1 MAVMLQF
8 PLGDVVVDLYDEG
21 EPARI
26 CESFTRLCARKY
38 YHGCLVYQV
47 QSGCLAQM
55 GDPTGTGKGGCCS
68 QHNEDAAFPRFIRHA
83 PSDDRQKH
91 DRAGLV
97 SVVSMGSQGNDHL
110 YGSQFFFTLRDE
122 DLDHLDAGGHMVIG
136 EVAEGLDVLK
146 KIGALYLDGNGRP
159 WEDVRIQHTHVLE
172 NPFAEL
178 ECPPSPERRPETPA
192 VGERVTA
199 RVAYGQAKDAND
211 GLTAAERASQEA
223 DKKARSQ
230 AEVLEMIGDLPHA
243 DVEVPKNEL
252 FIAKLNKATEDAD
265 LELIFSRFGR
275 IESCDIVR
283 DWKTGD
289 SLNFAFI
296 AFEEEKSCVEAYK
309 KMNNVL
315 IDDSRIRV
323 DFSQSVAKIWSRYT
337 MQYKGSAA
345 AKLREKHRK
354 GGGAPLD
361 AGHYGPG
368 GPATTRRAYGG
379 RSGEDVYAADHVRD
393 YRGRLDDRDRRRGD
407 RRDPGR
413 SLGIEGLDDRRDRD
427 RSRRDRSRERS
438 RRDRDRERRKRSRS
452 RERSRRH

>member
-47 QSGCLAQM
+47 QAGCLAQT
-55 GDPTGTGKGGCCS
+55 GDPSGTGKGGCCA
-68 QHNEDAAFPRFIRHA
+68 QHNEDKSTQRFIRHA

-97 SVVSMGSQGNDHL
+97 SVVSMGAQGNEHV
-110 YGSQFFFTLRDE
+110 YGSQFFFTLRDD

-146 KIGALYLDGNGRP
+146 KLGALYLDSNGRP

-178 ECPPSPERRPETPA
+178 ECPPSPERKPETPA

-345 AKLREKHRK
+345 AKLREKHRR
-354 GGGAPLD
+354 GGKLD
-361 AGHYGPG
+361 EGHYGPG
-368 GPATTRRAYGG
+368 GPSQRAYGG

-393 YRGRLDDRDRRRGD
+393 YRGRLDDRGRGDRRGD
-407 RRDPGR
+407 RQV
-413 SLGIEGLDDRRDRD
+413 DRRDRD